1 MPDFVLTG
9 HIGSAIVR
17 KKARKGAVRAMIV
30 IGICGASGS
39 GKSTLAEE
47 LCRSIG
53 KGSLVIN
60 HDCYYRDHPSLTF
73 EERSLLNYDEPEIFD
88 HDLFLEDIKLLL
100 DGKPITRKR
109 YDYTQ
114 HRRADTDELIYPPD
128 VLIIEGIHVFYD
140 ERLCELMFLKLYM
153 SVEPDICLLRRI
165 TRDINERGRSIEN
178 ISVQYLST
186 VKPMYDKHI
195 RNYIELAE
203 VIVAHGGRNAR
214 IVDILAGYVR
224 DELRLRGVEEE

>member
-1 MPDFVLTG
+1 ML
-9 HIGSAIVR
+9 
-17 KKARKGAVRAMIV
+17 V

-47 LCRSIG
+47 LSRAIVAGCTI
-53 KGSLVIN
+53 LN
-60 HDCYYRDHPSLTF
+60 HDCYYRDHPSLTL

-88 HDLFLEDIKLLL
+88 HDLFLEDIKRLL

-109 YDYTQ
+109 YDYAH
-114 HRRADTDELIYPPD
+114 HRRDDTDDLIEPPE

-153 SVEPDICLLRRI
+153 SVDADICLLRRI
-165 TRDINERGRSIEN
+165 ARDINERGRTIDN

-195 RNYIELAE
+195 RNYIEFAD

-214 IVDILAGYVR
+214 IVQILAGYVR
-224 DELRLRGVEEE
+224 DELRLRSRA

>member
-1 MPDFVLTG
+1 MSETML
-9 HIGSAIVR
+9 
-17 KKARKGAVRAMIV
+17 V

-47 LCRSIG
+47 LCQAVG
-53 KGSLVIN
+53 NGCTVIN
-60 HDCYYRDHPSLTF
+60 HDSYYRDHPSLTF
-73 EERSLLNYDEPEIFD
+73 DERKLLNYDEPEIFD

-100 DGKPITRKR
+100 DGKPITRKC

-114 HRRADTDELIYPPD
+114 HRRADLEELIYPSA
-128 VLIIEGIHVFYD
+128 VLIVEGIHVFYD
-140 ERLCELMFLKLYM
+140 ERLCELLFLKLYM

-178 ISVQYLST
+178 ISMQYLST

-195 RNYIELAE
+195 RNYIELAD

-224 DELRLRGVEEE
+224 DELSISGQAASSAKS